1 MDELVQRGKV
11 QGQSR
16 TEIARTAAA
25 LGAGAPKPNL
35 TTLDSTKAALL
46 NAKSIAYSDPALAG
60 SCSGSVL
67 RNNKTISTA

>member
-1 MDELVQRGKV
+1 MTPQVMDELVQRGKV

-25 LGAGAPKPNL
+25 LAIRAGAPKPNL

-60 SCSGSVL
+60 LLERLG
-67 RNNKTISTA
+67 IAD